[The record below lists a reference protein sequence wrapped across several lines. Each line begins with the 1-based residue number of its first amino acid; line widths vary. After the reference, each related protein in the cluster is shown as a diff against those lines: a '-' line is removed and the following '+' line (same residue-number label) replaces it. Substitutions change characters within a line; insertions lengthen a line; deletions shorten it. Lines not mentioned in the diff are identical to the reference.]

1 MQYLELSIN
10 DNLDKKEEF
19 KNKFSLK
26 SKIFF
31 GLLCILIIILIIT
44 FIILTIKGNKDLNEK
59 INKPNNDKAE
69 IIQEIDEIKKN
80 ISQNRL

>member
-44 FIILTIKGNKDLNEK
+44 FIILTIKGNKDLDEK